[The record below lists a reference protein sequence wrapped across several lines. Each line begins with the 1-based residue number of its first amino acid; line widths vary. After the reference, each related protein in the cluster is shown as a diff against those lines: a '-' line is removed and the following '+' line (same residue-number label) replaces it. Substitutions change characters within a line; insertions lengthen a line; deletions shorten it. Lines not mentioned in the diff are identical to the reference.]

1 MMEAAV
7 VELDLDAKMVWV
19 HHLGRFGSTQRAG
32 LDPPSGPTWHVWNHH
47 PFGHPLGPRNQEE
60 ATCQSESIERAKS
73 QLDPN
78 WTDSRLEDRDRLG
91 QTASNARS
99 AAKEAQVRAER
110 LRDIAARQLDPLL
123 PVPMEGSCDR
133 GHILVRPD
141 PDEGMEIY

>member
-1 MMEAAV
+1 M
-7 VELDLDAKMVWV
+7 VELDLDAK
-19 HHLGRFGSTQRAG
+19 RAG

-91 QTASNARS
+91 QTASNTRS
-99 AAKEAQVRAER
+99 AAKEAPRCGLSVCAT
-110 LRDIAARQLDPLL
+110 LR
-123 PVPMEGSCDR
+123 R
-133 GHILVRPD
+133 GNSTPSYTRTDGGV
-141 PDEGMEIY
+141 M